1 MSTVE
6 VVLANL
12 WRNRNNV
19 AFPYLLINDTRGY
32 FAEVPRQIVVDDI
45 TIPVHVCA
53 NECALRRVTE
63 GERECGKPTSRIIIS
78 RMQLELNY
86 LLDLQARASIFTRTL
101 TGTDLAK
108 VLGVEKPRPMLDR
121 LPISVFWGLAPFL
134 QFLNNYSFERVL
146 LASLLDDGAVL
157 TAGWSP
163 EQVLD
168 KLWYDGCLEKLQ
180 GVLWAVDPEEKRFLE
195 KEFLDLVQPW
205 LDEARR
211 AVVQVA

>member
-1 MSTVE
+1 
-6 VVLANL
+6 
-12 WRNRNNV
+12 
-19 AFPYLLINDTRGY
+19 
-32 FAEVPRQIVVDDI
+32 
-45 TIPVHVCA
+45 
-53 NECALRRVTE
+53 
-63 GERECGKPTSRIIIS
+63 
-78 RMQLELNY
+78 
-86 LLDLQARASIFTRTL
+86 
-101 TGTDLAK
+101 GTDLAK
-108 VLGVEKPRPMLDR
+108 VLGVEKPRPILDR

-134 QFLNNYSFERVL
+134 QFFNNYSFERVL

-180 GVLWAVDPEEKRFLE
+180 GVLRAVNPEEKRFLE

-211 AVVQVA
+211 AVVQVAILEEAPPPVLPLCLLALILEGWGSLKPTTLCKFV